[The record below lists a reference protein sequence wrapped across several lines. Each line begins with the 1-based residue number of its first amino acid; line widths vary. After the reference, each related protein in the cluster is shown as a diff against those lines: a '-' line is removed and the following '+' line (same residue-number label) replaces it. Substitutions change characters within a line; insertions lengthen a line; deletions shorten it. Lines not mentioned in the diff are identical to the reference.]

1 MNRQLFSSAF
11 VIGGI
16 AILWVAYGF
25 LGANH
30 LALAMTL
37 VVAAAY
43 LAGALE
49 LQGYR
54 RDTSAFRSAVAELK
68 RTPDSLTEWLSTLPV
83 SMQTPVRLRV
93 EGMRVG
99 MPGPTMAPFLV
110 GLLVM
115 LGMLGTFL
123 GMVVTLSGAAFALEG
138 TTDLQAVR
146 AAFAVPIKGLGLS
159 FGTSVAGVAA
169 SAMLGLMLSI
179 VKRERMI
186 EAQALDG
193 KIAGVLHQFTDAYQR
208 EQTLDALKKQSE
220 ALPLVA
226 DQMQAAMLRMEAL
239 SQQLND
245 RLQLNQE
252 RFHIETKEVYT
263 ELARSVD
270 QSLRTSMAQSANL
283 AADTIKPVVV
293 AAMAALADESVQQQ
307 TRTSS
312 VLQSQLDTLATSL
325 ATTAGSVTDAWQRA
339 VENQDRAGIALAGT
353 LETTL
358 SEFVQSFEN
367 RSIGLVH
374 AVKESQ
380 AAANATQSNQDA
392 ERLAAWVQTL
402 QTIAVTIRQDREQA
416 SAAAVAQQQQLSD
429 TWLSAANAIANHAK
443 ESASQTVSALSR
455 MGDVAQDMAHSRLEL
470 EATWA
475 DAQRERMEKVAEVL
489 RSELTALREDEAM
502 RGRAAVERLAELQA
516 DVGTHLATLGASLE
530 APIARL
536 MVTASEA
543 PRAAAEV
550 IGQLRQEVSL
560 SAARDNELLE
570 ERTRILATLNNL
582 LAGINHAS
590 VEQRTV
596 IDALVT
602 SSATALESTS
612 QNFAA
617 KIDIEAAK
625 LEGIAAHVTTSAVDV
640 AALSDTLGFSMRSF
654 NEANQK
660 LITNLQSIEG
670 ALGKSL
676 VRSDDQLAY
685 YVAQAREIID
695 LSVMAQKE
703 MVEAMQQ
710 LPAAPTRVADRV
722 EG

>member
-1 MNRQLFSSAF
+1 MIRQLFSSVF
-11 VIGGI
+11 VIGAI

-25 LGANH
+25 LGGNL
-30 LALAMTL
+30 LALVMTL
-37 VVAAAY
+37 IVAAAY

-49 LQGYR
+49 LQAYR
-54 RDTSAFRSAVAELK
+54 RDTGAFGVAVAALE
-68 RTPDSLTEWLSTLPV
+68 RTPGSLADWLATLPA
-83 SMQTPVRLRV
+83 SLQTPVRLRV

-99 MPGPTMAPFLV
+99 MPGPTMAPYLV

-169 SAMLGLMLSI
+169 SAMLGLMLAI
-179 VKRERMI
+179 VKRERML
-186 EAQALDG
+186 EAQALDL
-193 KIAGVLHQFTDAYQR
+193 KIAGVLHRFTDAFQR
-208 EQTLDALKKQSE
+208 EQTLGALQKQSE

-245 RLQLNQE
+245 RLQVNQE
-252 RFHIETKEVYT
+252 RFHLEVKEVYT

-270 QSLRTSMAQSANL
+270 QSLRTSMAQSANQ

-293 AAMAALADESVQQQ
+293 AAMAALADESSQQQ
-307 TRTSS
+307 TRTATA
-312 VLQSQLDTLATSL
+312 LQSQLETLAAHL
-325 ATTAGSVTDAWQRA
+325 AATAGSVTDAWQRA
-339 VENQDRAGIALAGT
+339 VANQDRAGAALAGT
-353 LETTL
+353 LEKTL
-358 SEFVQSFEN
+358 SEFVQKFEN
-367 RSIGLVH
+367 RSIAMVQD
-374 AVKESQ
+374 VKESHV
-380 AAANATQSNQDA
+380 AANVAQANQDA
-392 ERLAAWVQTL
+392 SRLAAWVQSL
-402 QTIAVTIRQDREQA
+402 EAIARTIRHDREQA
-416 SAAAVAQQQQLSD
+416 SLAAEAQQQQLSD
-429 TWLSAANAIANHAK
+429 TWLNAANTISDHAK
-443 ESASQTVSALSR
+443 ESAIQTVNALSR
-455 MGDVAQDMAHSRLEL
+455 MGDVAQDMARSRLEL
-470 EATWA
+470 ESTWA
-475 DAQRERMEKVAEVL
+475 DAQRERMEKML
-489 RSELTALREDEAM
+489 SMLQSELITLREEEAM
-502 RGRAAVERLAELQA
+502 RGSAAVERLAELQA
-516 DVGTHLATLGASLE
+516 NVGTHLAALGVSLE

-590 VEQRTV
+590 LEQRTV

-617 KIDIEAAK
+617 KIDVEAAK
-625 LEGIAAHVTTSAVDV
+625 LAGIAAHVTSSAVDV
-640 AALSDTLGFSMRSF
+640 AALGDTLGFSMRSF

-660 LITNLQSIEG
+660 LISNLQGIEG

-676 VRSDDQLAY
+676 ARSDDQLAY

-710 LPAAPTRVADRV
+710 LSAAPMRVIDGV
-722 EG
+722 ER